1 MAGKCKAPA
10 ALTLGPLRV
19 SKPGADGPEPIA
31 ALGCADYGG
40 ASDFA
45 KENDRMNRNTIVRTT
60 LGAGLALAG
69 LVAGCGPSYDEQRP
83 PVDQIDKRDS
93 GLQSKDV
100 LQASDKLAN
109 DLLSLPQLNESR
121 EQWTIVVDKVEDH
134 TRDNQFSGD
143 YNIFLQRLQTNL
155 ARQGHGRVTLVENRE
170 RFYGLRDR
178 ELEQGG
184 GGGGGDQ
191 FGQGG
196 RGAGGGGSGAPGA
209 VSPDYSLW
217 ARAMDL
223 PGRGTT
229 YYNIQFSLV
238 DLHTRVSVWTR
249 DYEVKVMRK

>member
-1 MAGKCKAPA
+1 
-10 ALTLGPLRV
+10 V

>member
-1 MAGKCKAPA
+1 MAGKCKALV

>member
-1 MAGKCKAPA
+1 
-10 ALTLGPLRV
+10 V

-60 LGAGLALAG
+60 LGAGLGLAG